1 MKIAIIIGSTRPG
14 RKGEAVAQWVLEQT
28 AKRADVSAGDTTFE
42 IVDVAAA
49 NLPLLDE
56 PMPAITGKYSKDH
69 TKAWSQKIAPFDAFV
84 FVIPEYNHGLSAA
97 LKNAI
102 DFLYA
107 EWVNKAM
114 GIVSYGAIGGARAA
128 EQLRMVV
135 AQLQL
140 ADVQAQVT
148 LSLSTDFEGNT
159 PKPAPSQE
167 KALTT
172 MIDQVIAWAGALK
185 TLRQKPAA

>member
-14 RKGEAVAQWVLEQT
+14 RKGEAVAKWVLEHA
-28 AKRADVSAGDTTFE
+28 AKRSDATFE

-56 PMPAITGKYSKDH
+56 PTPAIVGKYTHEH
-69 TKAWSQKIAPFDAFV
+69 TKAWSRTIAPYDAFV

-102 DFLYA
+102 DYLYA
-107 EWVNKAM
+107 EWVNKAA
-114 GIVSYGAIGGARAA
+114 GIVSYGSIGGARAA
-128 EQLRMVV
+128 EQLRLVA

-140 ADVQAQVT
+140 ADVQAQVM
-148 LSLSTDFEGNT
+148 LSATADFEGNT
-159 PKPAPSQE
+159 PKPGAHQE
-167 KALTT
+167 KALAT
-172 MIDQVIAWAGALK
+172 MLNQVVAWAKALG
-185 TLRQKPAA
+185 TLRQ

>member
-1 MKIAIIIGSTRPG
+1 MKIAIVIGSTRPR
-14 RKGEAVAQWVLEQT
+14 RKGEAVAKWVHEQ
-28 AKRADVSAGDTTFE
+28 ASKRTDATFE

-56 PMPAITGKYSKDH
+56 PMPAITGKYSHDH
-69 TKAWSQKIAPFDAFV
+69 TKAWAKTIAPFDAFV
-84 FVIPEYNHGLSAA
+84 FVIPEYNHGLNAA

-107 EWVNKAM
+107 EWVNKAA

-140 ADVQAQVT
+140 ADVQAQVM
-148 LSLSTDFEGNT
+148 LSLFTDFEGNT
-159 PKPAPSQE
+159 PKPAPNQE

-172 MIDQVIAWAGALK
+172 MLDQVVAWGTALK
-185 TLRQKPAA
+185 TLRK

>member
-14 RKGEAVAQWVLEQT
+14 RKGEAVAKWVYEL
-28 AKRADVSAGDTTFE
+28 ASKRTDATFE
-42 IVDVAAA
+42 IVDVAEA

-56 PMPAITGKYSKDH
+56 PGPAITGKYTHDH

-97 LKNAI
+97 TKNAL

-107 EWVNKAM
+107 EWVNKAA

-128 EQLRMVV
+128 EQLRMVM

-140 ADVQAQVT
+140 ADVQAQVM
-148 LSLSTDFEGNT
+148 LSLNTDFEGNT
-159 PKPAPSQE
+159 PKPGAHQE

-172 MIDQVIAWAGALK
+172 MLGQVVAWAKALG
-185 TLRQKPAA
+185 TLRS

>member
-14 RKGEAVAQWVLEQT
+14 RKGEAVAKWVLEQ
-28 AKRADVSAGDTTFE
+28 ASKRTDAAFE

-56 PMPAITGKYSKDH
+56 PMPAIVGKYTHEH
-69 TKAWSQKIAPFDAFV
+69 TKAWSRTIAPFDGFV
-84 FVIPEYNHGLSAA
+84 FVIPEYNQGLNAA

-107 EWVNKAM
+107 EWVNKAA

-128 EQLRMVV
+128 VQLRMVMT
-135 AQLQL
+135 QLQL
-140 ADVQAQVT
+140 ADVQAQVM
-148 LSLSTDFEGNT
+148 LSSTADFEGNT
-159 PKPAPSQE
+159 PKPGPHQE
-167 KALTT
+167 KTLTT
-172 MIDQVIAWAGALK
+172 MLNQVVAWSKALGS
-185 TLRQKPAA
+185 LRQ